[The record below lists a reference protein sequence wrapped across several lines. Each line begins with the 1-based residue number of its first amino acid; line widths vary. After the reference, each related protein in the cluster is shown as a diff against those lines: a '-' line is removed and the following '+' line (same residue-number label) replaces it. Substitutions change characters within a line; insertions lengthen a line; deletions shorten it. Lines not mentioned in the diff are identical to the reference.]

1 VVRRGFRPDAAAS
14 AYLHARV
21 ADIVLGLIDERLGLF
36 LRLHVGADAGLQIL
50 DQFGLFG
57 LFQPGLDLGIISL
70 LLLLVLHLAEQELS
84 FELFAWEFLY
94 ELHQAGFR
102 LHEGLQP
109 GVYFRVDFELTG
121 QLFLLFW

>member
-1 VVRRGFRPDAAAS
+1 M
-14 AYLHARV
+14 
-21 ADIVLGLIDERLGLF
+21 LGLT
-36 LRLHVGADAGLQIL
+36 VGLQAL
-50 DQFGLFG
+50 DQFRLFR
-57 LFQPGLDLGIISL
+57 LLQPGLDLGIIPL